1 MPVHRPATAGSEA
14 RAMNV
19 TTDRTMSSRRLP
31 APPARL
37 SLTPAPGGL
46 DGVWWPRS
54 RALSRELPPL
64 TAALDSPWGRV
75 IRVAVNPAHWPVTP
89 SRVSLAGR
97 AVWMDWSTEEQDP
110 HRLTLFFADGR
121 RDVLVVP
128 PEAGASAARLMSG
141 DSGGAPGRAG
151 GTADRMDLRS
161 ALEAWETEGGADA
174 PSARRA
180 SVGSAGVRPLPD

>member
-1 MPVHRPATAGSEA
+1 
-14 RAMNV
+14 MNV
-19 TTDRTMSSRRLP
+19 TIDRTMSSRRLP
-31 APPARL
+31 PPPARL

-75 IRVAVNPAHWPVTP
+75 ARVAVNPAHWPVIP
-89 SRVSLAGR
+89 SWVSLAGR
-97 AVWMDWSTEEQDP
+97 AVWVDWSTEEQDP

-141 DSGGAPGRAG
+141 DSGGAPGGAG
-151 GTADRMDLRS
+151 DTADMTDVRS
-161 ALEAWETEGGADA
+161 ALEAWETDGGADA
-174 PSARRA
+174 PSARRPSA
-180 SVGSAGVRPLPD
+180 GSAGVRPLPD